1 MSFDFLS
8 CFGNTITNCEI
19 NLGTLKVPE
28 IEINTDDI
36 KMPPVELLE
45 LETETEIEPD
55 PVVIKDTFQSSS
67 EAELTPTPP
76 AANSTIVKP
85 KQPGT
90 STTPITDTF
99 QLNSNNQNPSNV
111 FTQQS
116 TIDWTK
122 VTWEVP
128 DISID
133 AFKPDIYSAKFIES
147 NAFLKDD
154 AALQLAFADPKINFT
169 DFFISDKFKDYENG
183 DGKWSYAEM
192 KDFEKKLTKL
202 DAKGQLTPEQKK
214 GLESL
219 RIESSQIEAIVN
231 EKMKSGSNID
241 PNSIID
247 SRLKNGGQ
255 GFYDNLTKL
264 SNTVKEQEARNS
276 AAETASGN
284 LFFRDYLAKENTTE
298 TRINELA
305 GKLIKN
311 EYSSKEAKQKD
322 LEEFM
327 KLYTE
332 LGKAEKLEMKDSGI
346 FEKIM
351 NKAEIQTAI
360 KNSIDESQKNFLDR
374 YKELKEL
381 EKNGNISAAD
391 KEILQKMEIQKNNIL
406 ALQEKIKK
414 NPEEAYKY
422 YQELMIA
429 YAETGDY
436 KKAADMANGK
446 VTAMDTAEIQERS
459 AETAQEREAANTYTN
474 ILISDPVLREKNKVD
489 SKELD
494 SWIKLKGG
502 LDKVQQEYR
511 LSNDVTAGIKNE
523 MRELYTSNE
532 SAYNKY
538 YANSLSDYSSNYENS
553 GVPRPGS
560 PEFHVL
566 TKEEKRLILGQLNT
580 EIAQK
585 SAVEELTSWGV
596 PKNIAIAIV
605 TNNTEL
611 LKEKTKEMSSEA
623 ASKYLSLA
631 GLSITENT
639 KYENKILGLT
649 IS

>member
-1 MSFDFLS
+1 MGLDFS
-8 CFGNTITNCEI
+8 CFGDTTNCDI
-19 NLGTLKVPE
+19 NFGTIKVPE
-28 IEINTDDI
+28 IKVDPEIPT
-36 KMPPVELLE
+36 
-45 LETETEIEPD
+45 
-55 PVVIKDTFQSSS
+55 
-67 EAELTPTPP
+67 AEEKQAKTPTTAEQKNP
-76 AANSTIVKP
+76 
-85 KQPGT
+85 
-90 STTPITDTF
+90 DTF

-183 DGKWSYAEM
+183 DGKWSYSEL
-192 KDFEKKLTKL
+192 KDFEKKLTDL
-202 DAKGQLTPEQKK
+202 EAKGQLTPEQKK

-219 RIESSQIEAIVN
+219 RKECSQIEAQASRFA
-231 EKMKSGSNID
+231 ESGLNVEPD
-241 PNSIID
+241 NIID

-351 NKAEIQTAI
+351 NKAEIQTVI

-474 ILISDPVLREKNKVD
+474 ILISDPVLRERNKVD

-538 YANSLSDYSSNYENS
+538 YANSSSDYSSNYGTS

-560 PEFHVL
+560 PEFLAL
-566 TKEEKRLILGQLNT
+566 TKEEQRLILGQLNT

-585 SAVEELTSWGV
+585 RAVEELTSWGV

-605 TNNTEL
+605 TNNTSL
-611 LKEKTKEMSSEA
+611 LKELLQNISSDIA
-623 ASKYLSLA
+623 HQYYTFA
-631 GLSITENT
+631 GLNITENRGT
-639 KYENKILGLT
+639 MQNNNLLGVT

>member
-55 PVVIKDTFQSSS
+55 PVVITDTFQSSS

-122 VTWEVP
+122 VTWEVS

-133 AFKPDIYSAKFIES
+133 AFKPDINYSAKFIES
-147 NAFLKDD
+147 NAVFKDD
-154 AALQLAFADPKINFT
+154 AALKLAFT
-169 DFFISDKFKDYENG
+169 TSGTSFIDIFNPSKFEGYVVD
-183 DGKWSYAEM
+183 DGKWSYREL
-192 KDFEKKLTKL
+192 KDFEKKLTDL
-202 DAKGQLTPEQKK
+202 ETKGQLTPEQKK

-219 RIESSQIEAIVN
+219 RKESSQIEAIVN

-276 AAETASGN
+276 AAKIASEN
-284 LFFRDYLAKENTTE
+284 IFIRDALAKENTSE
-298 TRINELA
+298 TKINELA
-305 GKLIKN
+305 DKLIKN
-311 EYSSKEAKQKD
+311 NYSSKEAKQTD
-322 LEEFM
+322 LDEFM

-351 NKAEIQTAI
+351 NKLEIQTAI

-374 YKELKEL
+374 YKELTEL
-381 EKNGNISAAD
+381 KKSGNISAAEE
-391 KEILQKMEIQKNNIL
+391 EILQKMEEQKATIL
-406 ALQEKIKK
+406 ALQKKIKD
-414 NPEEAYKY
+414 NPEEAYKC
-422 YQELMIA
+422 YQELMFA
-429 YAETGDY
+429 YADAGDY
-436 KKAADMANGK
+436 KKAANMANGE
-446 VTAMDTAEIQERS
+446 VTTMDTAEIQERS
-459 AETAQEREAANTYTN
+459 AETDKEKEAAKVYTN
-474 ILISDPVLREKNKVD
+474 VLVSDPILRERNKVD

-494 SWIKLKGG
+494 SWIKLKGD

-511 LSNDVTAGIKNE
+511 LSNDVTAGIKSE
-523 MRELYTSNE
+523 MRSLYTSDQNT
-532 SAYNKY
+532 YNKY
-538 YANSLSDYSSNYENS
+538 YNNSSSDYSSNYGNS

-560 PEFHVL
+560 PEFHAL
-566 TKEEKRLILGQLNT
+566 TKEEQRSILGQLNT

-585 SAVEELTSWGV
+585 NAVEELTSWGV

-605 TNNTEL
+605 TNNTSL
-611 LKEKTKEMSSEA
+611 LKELLQNISSDIA
-623 ASKYLSLA
+623 HQYYTFA
-631 GLSITENT
+631 GLNITENRGT
-639 KYENKILGLT
+639 MQNNNN
-649 IS
+649 

>member
-1 MSFDFLS
+1 MLSDFLS
-8 CFGNTITNCEI
+8 CFGNTTTNCEI

-45 LETETEIEPD
+45 TETEIEPD
-55 PVVIKDTFQSSS
+55 PVVITDTFQSSS

-276 AAETASGN
+276 AAEECKN
-284 LFFRDYLAKENTTE
+284 PFFRDALAKENKSE

-305 GKLIKN
+305 DKLNKN
-311 EYSSKEAKQKD
+311 EYSSKGEKQRD

-327 KLYTE
+327 KLYAE
-332 LGKAEKLEMKDSGI
+332 LGEAEKIGMKETGI
-346 FEKIM
+346 FDRIM

-360 KNSIDESQKNFLDR
+360 KNSINESKKNFLDR

-381 EKNGNISAAD
+381 ERSGNISAAD
-391 KEILQKMEIQKNNIL
+391 EEILRKMEKQKDNIL
-406 ALQEKIKK
+406 ALQERIKN

-429 YAETGDY
+429 YAEAGDY
-436 KKAADMANGK
+436 KKAADMADGK
-446 VTAMDTAEIQERS
+446 VTATNTADIQEK
-459 AETAQEREAANTYTN
+459 AAKTDKEKEAAKVYTN
-474 ILISDPVLREKNKVD
+474 VLVSDPILRERNKVD

-494 SWIKLKGG
+494 SRIRLQGN
-502 LDKVQQEYR
+502 LDKFQQEYG
-511 LSNDVTAGIKNE
+511 LSNDVTTGIKNE
-523 MRELYTSNE
+523 MRELYTNDE

-538 YANSLSDYSSNYENS
+538 YANSSSDYSSNYGTS

-560 PEFHVL
+560 PEFLAL
-566 TKEEKRLILGQLNT
+566 TKEEQRLILGQLNT

-585 SAVEELTSWGV
+585 RAVEELTSWGV
-596 PKNIAIAIV
+596 PEYIARIIV
-605 TNNTEL
+605 NNPSLIEEQTQGMPE
-611 LKEKTKEMSSEA
+611 ETATKY
-623 ASKYLSLA
+623 KVLA
-631 GLSITENT
+631 GLNTTRQNPETKGADIFFNLSI
-639 KYENKILGLT
+639 
-649 IS
+649 S

>member
-1 MSFDFLS
+1 MS
-8 CFGNTITNCEI
+8 
-19 NLGTLKVPE
+19 
-28 IEINTDDI
+28 
-36 KMPPVELLE
+36 
-45 LETETEIEPD
+45 
-55 PVVIKDTFQSSS
+55 
-67 EAELTPTPP
+67 
-76 AANSTIVKP
+76 
-85 KQPGT
+85 
-90 STTPITDTF
+90 
-99 QLNSNNQNPSNV
+99 
-111 FTQQS
+111 
-116 TIDWTK
+116 
-122 VTWEVP
+122 

-133 AFKPDIYSAKFIES
+133 AFKPDINYSAKFIES

-192 KDFEKKLTKL
+192 KDFEKKLTEL
-202 DAKGQLTPEQKK
+202 DAKDQLTTEQKK

-219 RIESSQIEAIVN
+219 RKESSQIEAIVN
-231 EKMKSGSNID
+231 EKMKSGLNID

-276 AAETASGN
+276 AAKIASEN
-284 LFFRDYLAKENTTE
+284 IFIRDALAKENTSE
-298 TRINELA
+298 TKINELA
-305 GKLIKN
+305 DKLIKN

-327 KLYTE
+327 KLYAE
-332 LGKAEKLEMKDSGI
+332 LGEAEKIGMKETGI
-346 FEKIM
+346 FDRIM

-381 EKNGNISAAD
+381 ERSGNISAAD
-391 KEILQKMEIQKNNIL
+391 KEILRKMEKQKDTIL
-406 ALQEKIKK
+406 ALQERIKN

-429 YAETGDY
+429 YAEAGDY

-446 VTAMDTAEIQERS
+446 VTATDTADIQEK
-459 AETAQEREAANTYTN
+459 AAKTDKEKEAAKVYTN
-474 ILISDPVLREKNKVD
+474 VLVSDPILRERNKVD

-511 LSNDVTAGIKNE
+511 LSNDVTAGIKSE
-523 MRELYTSNE
+523 MRSLYTSDQNT
-532 SAYNKY
+532 YNKY
-538 YANSLSDYSSNYENS
+538 YNNSSSDYSSNYGNS

-560 PEFHVL
+560 PEFHAL
-566 TKEEKRLILGQLNT
+566 TKEEQRSILGQLNT

-585 SAVEELTSWGV
+585 NAVEELTSWGV

-605 TNNTEL
+605 TNNTSL
-611 LKEKTKEMSSEA
+611 LKEKTQEMSNET

-631 GLSITENT
+631 GLNATNPNT
-639 KYENKILGLT
+639 NYENPFLGLS